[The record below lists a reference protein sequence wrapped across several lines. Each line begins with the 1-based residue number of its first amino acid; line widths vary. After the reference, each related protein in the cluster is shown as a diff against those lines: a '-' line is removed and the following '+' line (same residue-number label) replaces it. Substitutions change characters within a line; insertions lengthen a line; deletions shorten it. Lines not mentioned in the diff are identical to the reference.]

1 MKAPSVLT
9 GEIERHAELPPG
21 TGERFMGYGVMGLPF
36 ASGHVLALRRFPASS
51 IGPAYTSVWHR
62 DASGRW
68 GFWQDQPEDQACS
81 RYFGSALAETR
92 RARIELDWPGES
104 TMRVAIPESGFN
116 WTMTME
122 SSPVTRAISAISA
135 RLPDGL
141 WRAAPVLA
149 AMGPT
154 AGLALRAGRVAM
166 AGRAPNGQGFVANPL
181 RIWLIATSTAC
192 LGDQQF
198 GAPAPL
204 GRQARLG
211 DLWIPQ
217 RGVFVI
223 GRAFFGAS

>member
-1 MKAPSVLT
+1 
-9 GEIERHAELPPG
+9 
-21 TGERFMGYGVMGLPF
+21 
-36 ASGHVLALRRFPASS
+36 
-51 IGPAYTSVWHR
+51 
-62 DASGRW
+62 
-68 GFWQDQPEDQACS
+68 
-81 RYFGSALAETR
+81 
-92 RARIELDWPGES
+92 
-104 TMRVAIPESGFN
+104 MRVAIPESGFN